1 MMTTGQQQKLEQ
13 ILDGKNLPLDL
24 KSEILDHMT

>member
-13 ILDGKNLPLDL
+13 ILEGKNLPLDL
-24 KSEILDHMT
+24 KSEIWII